1 MAAIDERDNGYPV
14 KRRKTGEQVETLK
27 PETPSATCGGFENSR
42 PDLDLDTFGTDTDAA
57 ESKPDTDGPTELESA
72 LPHLDQG
79 KDAIVDYEAIQL
91 FEKDLNISKDLEDN
105 LNSQKLPSGRRS
117 IYVDAFNLAL
127 ETVLDEE
134 SHLFD
139 EREGKVFDEWRGLS
153 YEAQYLYVRL
163 FLRKTSAWHRTSK
176 LGYHSDISDISAAI
190 GSLQSSRPLSRVSEA
205 VLITD
210 VKIEDSDSHLEGNS
224 FTFADALTE
233 DTTTLEEVSSLLSL
247 DELKSIGKEARVR
260 GKNKTELLS
269 ALRRM
274 SRAQSGLGSVGLK
287 ILKSKSDPEIV
298 SSEIR
303 ISDIPHISAGN
314 SDGVHQDENATRSNG
329 NVKLSDQT
337 FGENNRDKHFVLKIL
352 GNIGSCIRLSSST
365 LKLFERVHMVYYR
378 STKWTDKSL
387 TTIILARIQ
396 KRNFPNYLI
405 CRSANIFP
413 SRAMLLEFEAS
424 IRLQHQVDSILENGL
439 QDKQVHEEMLSIF
452 EEVYPKWQALVA
464 DEQHKEERVYESGE
478 GAYLRLFSPCSVY
491 TRIIFKAT
499 LVFGRLKMYER
510 EHSVLTELLEQRLF
524 IYRRGGIYQR
534 KALLE
539 EHYLADAG
547 ANSAET
553 AGMSQDQLKRYWK
566 RSSLKTAEEGLQD
579 RDCHVIYHYDLEKRI
594 AKLEKAIKIPK
605 REQHDFGHTRLITP
619 IERNVEGIQVRVIPA
634 DVGRAG
640 AEERRSAKTIW
651 VDEKDGGGECSVE
664 AMCLSWYRNQGWKG
678 YHAEGGIL
686 QTLFAYLFYDILF
699 AYIPN
704 VFQTE
709 FQTCP
714 LDLYTE
720 AFFPSRASEIH
731 HRLAELSN
739 GGAGRLIREVDE
751 RERERRTCVVGLNWD
766 FAVNDLLEIA
776 ACFDGSALASICMVM
791 AQDYRKRGGG
801 VPDLFLWNPETS
813 QVMFSEVKGEGRA
826 VQRRGKRV
834 EDKRGMRRDKDPV
847 LVWRETETAGP
858 T

>member
-1 MAAIDERDNGYPV
+1 MAAKDERDSDYSV
-14 KRRKTGEQVETLK
+14 KRRKTGEQVEILEPGTLL
-27 PETPSATCGGFENSR
+27 TASNGFENAT
-42 PDLDLDTFGTDTDAA
+42 PGLDIDTFGSDTDAG
-57 ESKPDTDGPTELESA
+57 EPKPDTDGPTELEST
-72 LPHLDQG
+72 LPDLDQEKG
-79 KDAIVDYEAIQL
+79 AIVDYESMHPAD
-91 FEKDLNISKDLEDN
+91 KDLNIPKHLQDN
-105 LNSQKLPSGRRS
+105 SSTQTLPSGRRS

-139 EREGKVFDEWRGLS
+139 ENEGKVFDEWRGLS

-163 FLRKTSAWHRTSK
+163 FLRKTSAWHRTAR
-176 LGYHSDISDISAAI
+176 LGYHSDISDMSAAI
-190 GSLQSSRPLSRVSEA
+190 ESLQSPRPLPEISEA
-205 VLITD
+205 VPVTGA
-210 VKIEDSDSHLEGNS
+210 KMEDLGSHLEGNS
-224 FTFADALTE
+224 FAFAEALTE
-233 DTTTLEEVSSLLSL
+233 DTTTLDEVSSLLSL
-247 DELKSIGKEARVR
+247 EELKIISKEAKIR
-260 GKNKTELLS
+260 GKNKTELLT

-274 SRAQSGLGSVGLK
+274 SRAQSGLGSVGLRIIK
-287 ILKSKSDPEIV
+287 TKSDPEIV
-298 SSEIR
+298 CSESM
-303 ISDIPHISAGN
+303 ISDIPHISAG
-314 SDGVHQDENATRSNG
+314 DGEGVQLDGNIPHANG
-329 NVKLSDQT
+329 NTRLSNQT
-337 FGENNRDKHFVLKIL
+337 FGDSNRDKHFILKIL
-352 GNIGSCIRLSSST
+352 NNIGSCIRLSSST
-365 LKLFERVHMVYYR
+365 LRLFERVHMVYYR
-378 STKWTDKSL
+378 STKWTEKSL

-396 KRNFPNYLI
+396 RRNFPNYLI

-413 SRAMLLEFEAS
+413 SRVMLLEFEAS
-424 IRLQHQVDSILENGL
+424 IRLQHQVDSILDNGM
-439 QDKQVHEEMLSIF
+439 QDRQVQEDMISIF

-491 TRIIFKAT
+491 TRIIYKAT
-499 LVFGRLKMYER
+499 TVFGRLKMYSR
-510 EHSVLTELLEQRLF
+510 EHSVLTKLLEQRLF

-539 EHYLADAG
+539 EHYLAEAG
-547 ANSAET
+547 AGSTET
-553 AGMSQDQLKRYWK
+553 AGMSQEQVKRYWK
-566 RSSLKTAEEGLQD
+566 RASLKTAEEGLQD

-594 AKLEKAIKIPK
+594 VKLEKAIKIPK

-619 IERNVEGIQVRVIPA
+619 IERNVEGIQVLVKPG

-640 AEERRSAKTIW
+640 AEERRGFKTIW
-651 VDEKDGGGECSVE
+651 VDEKDGGECSVE
-664 AMCLSWYRNQGWKG
+664 AMCLSWYRTQGWKG

-739 GGAGRLIREVDE
+739 GGAGQLIREVND

-766 FAVNDLLEIA
+766 FAVDDLLEIA
-776 ACFDGSALASICMVM
+776 ACFDGSALASICKVM
-791 AQDYRKRGGG
+791 AQDYRQRGGG
-801 VPDLFLWNPETS
+801 VPDLFLWNPETG
-813 QVMFSEVKGEGRA
+813 QVMFSEVKSENDRLSDT
-826 VQRRGKRV
+826 QRLWIHVLMGSGVRV
-834 EDKRGMRRDKDPV
+834 ELCNAV
-847 LVWRETETAGP
+847 AREVKTREE
-858 T
+858 

>member
-1 MAAIDERDNGYPV
+1 MAATDERDGYPV

-27 PETPSATCGGFENSR
+27 PATPSAASNGFDDSSLGWDIGTSGSDTDAVESR
-42 PDLDLDTFGTDTDAA
+42 PDTSD
-57 ESKPDTDGPTELESA
+57 PTALEST
-72 LPHLDQG
+72 LSHLGQG
-79 KDAIVDYEAIQL
+79 EGAIIDYEVMQP
-91 FEKDLNISKDLEDN
+91 FEKALNIPTDPEDN
-105 LNSQKLPSGRRS
+105 LNAPKLPSGRRS

-139 EREGKVFDEWRGLS
+139 KNEGRVFIEWRGLS

-163 FLRKTSAWHRTSK
+163 FLRKTSVWHRISK
-176 LGYHSDISDISAAI
+176 LRYHSDISDMPSAI
-190 GSLQSSRPLSRVSEA
+190 DSLQSPRPLPQVSDA
-205 VLITD
+205 VPVTG
-210 VKIEDSDSHLEGNS
+210 VKIEDAYSQFTGDS
-224 FTFADALTE
+224 FAFADALAK
-233 DTTTLEEVSSLLSL
+233 DTTTLEEVSSLMSL
-247 DELKSIGKEARVR
+247 DELKSIGREAKVR
-260 GKNKTELLS
+260 GRNKTELLG

-274 SRAQSGLGSVGLK
+274 SRAQSGLGSVGLV
-287 ILKSKSDPEIV
+287 ILKSKPDPEMV
-298 SSEIR
+298 SSEPNIL
-303 ISDIPHISAGN
+303 DIPHISAEDRGVVQLGGN
-314 SDGVHQDENATRSNG
+314 ANHLNG
-329 NVKLSDQT
+329 NAKLSDQA
-337 FGENNRDKHFVLKIL
+337 FGDNNRDKHFILKIL
-352 GNIGSCIRLSSST
+352 NNIGPCIRLSSST

-378 STKWTDKSL
+378 STRWTEKSL

-396 KRNFPNYLI
+396 KRNFPSYLI

-413 SRAMLLEFEAS
+413 SREMLLEFEAS
-424 IRLQHQVDSILENGL
+424 IRLQHHVDSILENGI
-439 QDKQVHEEMLSIF
+439 QDKQVQEEMLSIF
-452 EEVYPKWQALVA
+452 EEVYPKWQYLVA
-464 DEQHKEERVYESGE
+464 DEQRKEERVYESGE

-510 EHSVLTELLEQRLF
+510 EHSVLTKVLQQRLF

-539 EHYLADAG
+539 EHYLAEAG
-547 ANSAET
+547 AGSTET

-566 RSSLKTAEEGLQD
+566 RLSLKTAEEGLQD

-594 AKLEKAIKIPK
+594 VKLEKAIKIPR
-605 REQHDFGHTRLITP
+605 REQHDFGHTRFITP
-619 IERNVEGIQVRVIPA
+619 IEANVEGIQIRVMPG

-640 AEERRSAKTIW
+640 AEERRGLKTVW
-651 VDEKDGGGECSVE
+651 VDEKDGGECSVE
-664 AMCLSWYRNQGWKG
+664 AMCLSWYRSQGWKG

-720 AFFPSRASEIH
+720 AFFPSRASEIY

-739 GGAGRLIREVDE
+739 GGAGRLIQEVNE
-751 RERERRTCVVGLNWD
+751 RERDRRTCVIGLNWD
-766 FAVNDLLEIA
+766 FALDDLLEIA
-776 ACFDGSALASICMVM
+776 TCFDGSALASICMVM
-791 AQDYRKRGGG
+791 AQDYRQRGGG

-813 QVMFSEVKGEGRA
+813 QVMFSEVKSENDRLSDT
-826 VQRRGKRV
+826 QRLWIHVLMGAGVRV
-834 EDKRGMRRDKDPV
+834 ELCNAV
-847 LVWRETETAGP
+847 AREVRTKEE
-858 T
+858 

>member
-79 KDAIVDYEAIQL
+79 KDDIVDYEAIQL
-91 FEKDLNISKDLEDN
+91 FEEDLNISKDLEDN

-205 VLITD
+205 RLITD
-210 VKIEDSDSHLEGNS
+210 VKIEDSDSQLEGNS

-287 ILKSKSDPEIV
+287 ILKSKSNPEIV

-314 SDGVHQDENATRSNG
+314 SDVVHQDENATRSNG

-337 FGENNRDKHFVLKIL
+337 FGENNRDKHFILKIL
-352 GNIGSCIRLSSST
+352 GNIGSCIRLSSN
-365 LKLFERVHMVYYR
+365 
-378 STKWTDKSL
+378 KSL

-424 IRLQHQVDSILENGL
+424 IRLQHQVDSVLENGL
-439 QDKQVHEEMLSIF
+439 QDKQVQEEMLSIF

-510 EHSVLTELLEQRLF
+510 EHSVLTELLEQRVF

-547 ANSAET
+547 ANSNET

-594 AKLEKAIKIPK
+594 VKLEKAIKIPK

-651 VDEKDGGGECSVE
+651 VDEKEGGGECSVE
-664 AMCLSWYRNQGWKG
+664 AMCLSWYRSQGWKG

-766 FAVNDLLEIA
+766 FAVDDLLEIA

-791 AQDYRKRGGG
+791 AQDYRQRGGG

-813 QVMFSEVKGEGRA
+813 QVMFSEVKSESDRLSDTQRLWIHVLMSSGVKVELCNA
-826 VQRRGKRV
+826 VAR
-834 EDKRGMRRDKDPV
+834 EMRT
-847 LVWRETETAGP
+847 REE
-858 T
+858 

>member
-1 MAAIDERDNGYPV
+1 MATIDELDNGYPV
-14 KRRKTGEQVETLK
+14 KRRKTGEEVEILK
-27 PETPSATCGGFENSR
+27 LATSSAACNGFENARLGLDLDICGSDTDAVESR
-42 PDLDLDTFGTDTDAA
+42 PDTDV
-57 ESKPDTDGPTELESA
+57 PTELESA
-72 LPHLDQG
+72 LPDLDQG
-79 KDAIVDYEAIQL
+79 KGAIVDYEAMQP
-91 FEKDLNISKDLEDN
+91 FEKDRNISKDLEDN
-105 LNSQKLPSGRRS
+105 LSTQKLPTGRRS

-127 ETVLDEE
+127 ETVLSEE
-134 SHLFD
+134 SHLFN
-139 EREGKVFDEWRGLS
+139 EREETIFDEWRGLS

-163 FLRKTSAWHRTSK
+163 FLRKTSAWHRTSR
-176 LGYHSDISDISAAI
+176 LGYHSDISDIAAAI
-190 GSLQSSRPLSRVSEA
+190 ESLQFSRPLPQVSEA
-205 VLITD
+205 APVTG
-210 VKIEDSDSHLEGNS
+210 VKAEDSDSHLEANL
-224 FTFADALTE
+224 FAFADALSE

-247 DELKSIGKEARVR
+247 DELKSISKEAKIR
-260 GKNKTELLS
+260 GKNKTELLG

-274 SRAQSGLGSVGLK
+274 SRAQSGLGSVGLR
-287 ILKSKSDPEIV
+287 ILKAKSDPGIL
-298 SSEIR
+298 SSEPNIL
-303 ISDIPHISAGN
+303 DIPHISAGD
-314 SDGVHQDENATRSNG
+314 SGEVHLGENATRSNG
-329 NVKLSDQT
+329 NSKLTDQT
-337 FGENNRDKHFVLKIL
+337 FGDSNRDKHFVHKIL

-365 LKLFERVHMVYYR
+365 LRLFERVHMVYYR
-378 STKWTDKSL
+378 STRWTEKSL

-396 KRNFPNYLI
+396 KRNFPSYLI

-424 IRLQHQVDSILENGL
+424 IRLQHQVDIMLENGI
-439 QDKQVHEEMLSIF
+439 QDKQVQEEILSIF

-478 GAYLRLFSPCSVY
+478 GGYLRLFSPCSVY

-510 EHSVLTELLEQRLF
+510 EHSVLTKLLQQRLF

-539 EHYLADAG
+539 EHYLAEAG
-547 ANSAET
+547 AGSTET
-553 AGMSQDQLKRYWK
+553 DGMSQDQLKRYWK

-594 AKLEKAIKIPK
+594 VKLEKAIKIPK

-619 IERNVEGIQVRVIPA
+619 IERNVEGIQVRVIPR

-640 AEERRSAKTIW
+640 AEERRGLKTIW
-651 VDEKDGGGECSVE
+651 VDEKDGGECSVE
-664 AMCLSWYRNQGWKG
+664 AMCLSWYRSQGWKG

-686 QTLFAYLFYDILF
+686 QTLFAFLFYDILF

-751 RERERRTCVVGLNWD
+751 RERDRRTCVVGLNWD
-766 FAVNDLLEIA
+766 FAVDDLLEIA

-791 AQDYRKRGGG
+791 AQDYRQRGGG

-813 QVMFSEVKGEGRA
+813 QVMFSEVKSENDRLSDTQRLWIHVLMGSGVKVELCNA
-826 VQRRGKRV
+826 VA
-834 EDKRGMRRDKDPV
+834 
-847 LVWRETETAGP
+847 REVRTREE
-858 T
+858 

>member
-27 PETPSATCGGFENSR
+27 QETPPVASNAFENAR
-42 PDLDLDTFGTDTDAA
+42 LDLDLNTFGT
-57 ESKPDTDGPTELESA
+57 DTDGPTELESA

-79 KDAIVDYEAIQL
+79 KDAIVDYEAIQP
-91 FEKDLNISKDLEDN
+91 FEKDIDGSEDLEDN
-105 LNSQKLPSGRRS
+105 LSTRKLPIGRRS
-117 IYVDAFNLAL
+117 IYVNAFNLAL

-139 EREGKVFDEWRGLS
+139 KKEGKVFDEWHGLS

-163 FLRKTSAWHRTSK
+163 FLRKTSAWHRAYR
-176 LGYHSDISDISAAI
+176 LGYHSDISYIDAAI
-190 GSLQSSRPLSRVSEA
+190 ESLQSSRPLPQVPGEMPVTS
-205 VLITD
+205 
-210 VKIEDSDSHLEGNS
+210 VKIEDSGFHLESNS
-224 FTFADALTE
+224 FAFADALTE
-233 DTTTLEEVSSLLSL
+233 DTTLEEVSSLLSL
-247 DELKSIGKEARVR
+247 DELKSIGKEAKVR

-274 SRAQSGLGSVGLK
+274 SRAQSGLGSVGLR

-298 SSEIR
+298 SSGPK
-303 ISDIPHISAGN
+303 ISDVPHISTAVSGET
-314 SDGVHQDENATRSNG
+314 HLDESGTHSNV

-337 FGENNRDKHFVLKIL
+337 FSESNRDKHFVRKIL

-365 LKLFERVHMVYYR
+365 LGLFERVHMVYYR
-378 STKWTDKSL
+378 STRWTEKSL

-396 KRNFPNYLI
+396 RRNFPNYLI

-413 SRAMLLEFEAS
+413 SRALLLEFEAS
-424 IRLQHQVDSILENGL
+424 IRLQHQVDSILENGI
-439 QDKQVHEEMLSIF
+439 QDKQVQGEMLSIF

-491 TRIIFKAT
+491 TRIISKAT

-510 EHSVLTELLEQRLF
+510 EHSVLTKLLEQRLF

-534 KALLE
+534 KALIE
-539 EHYLADAG
+539 EHYLAEAG
-547 ANSAET
+547 AGSTGT

-594 AKLEKAIKIPK
+594 IKLEKAIKIPK

-640 AEERRSAKTIW
+640 AEERRSFKTIW

-664 AMCLSWYRNQGWKG
+664 AMCLSWYRSQGWKG

-739 GGAGRLIREVDE
+739 GGAGRLIREVNE

-766 FAVNDLLEIA
+766 FAVDDLLEIA

-791 AQDYRKRGGG
+791 AQDYRQRGGG

-813 QVMFSEVKGEGRA
+813 QVMLSEVKSENDRLSDTQRLWIHVLMGSGVKVELCNAVAGEVRT
-826 VQRRGKRV
+826 
-834 EDKRGMRRDKDPV
+834 
-847 LVWRETETAGP
+847 REE
-858 T
+858 

>member
-1 MAAIDERDNGYPV
+1 MATSDDRDNGYPV

-27 PETPSATCGGFENSR
+27 PPTHSAASNSFENANLA
-42 PDLDLDTFGTDTDAA
+42 LDLDTFGPDTDTA
-57 ESKPDTDGPTELESA
+57 ESKPDTDGSTELESA

-79 KDAIVDYEAIQL
+79 KDAIVDYEAIQP
-91 FEKDLNISKDLEDN
+91 FEGDLNIPKDLEDS
-105 LNSQKLPSGRRS
+105 LSAQKLPSGRRS

-139 EREGKVFDEWRGLS
+139 EKEGKIFDEWHGLT

-163 FLRKTSAWHRTSK
+163 FLRKTSAWHRTSR
-176 LGYHSDISDISAAI
+176 LGYHSDISDIDAAI
-190 GSLQSSRPLSRVSEA
+190 ESLQSPHPLPQVSEA
-205 VLITD
+205 VPVTSI
-210 VKIEDSDSHLEGNS
+210 KIEDSDSHLEGNS
-224 FTFADALTE
+224 FAFADALTK

-247 DELKSIGKEARVR
+247 DELKSIGKEAKVR

-274 SRAQSGLGSVGLK
+274 SRAQSGLGSVGLR
-287 ILKSKSDPEIV
+287 ILKAKSDPEIV

-314 SDGVHQDENATRSNG
+314 RDGFHQDDNATRSNG
-329 NVKLSDQT
+329 TVKFSDQT
-337 FGENNRDKHFVLKIL
+337 FGENSRDKHFVLKIL
-352 GNIGSCIRLSSST
+352 GNIGPCIRLSSST

-387 TTIILARIQ
+387 TTIVLARIQ

-413 SRAMLLEFEAS
+413 SRAMLVEFEAS
-424 IRLQHQVDSILENGL
+424 IRLQHQVDTILENGL
-439 QDKQVHEEMLSIF
+439 QDKQVQEEMLSIF
-452 EEVYPKWQALVA
+452 EEVYPKWQALVE
-464 DEQHKEERVYESGE
+464 DEQRKEDRVYESGE

-510 EHSVLTELLEQRLF
+510 EHSVLTKLLEQRLF

-547 ANSAET
+547 ASSTET
-553 AGMSQDQLKRYWK
+553 AGMSQDQMKRYWK

-594 AKLEKAIKIPK
+594 VKLEKAIKIAK

-640 AEERRSAKTIW
+640 AEERRSLKTTW
-651 VDEKDGGGECSVE
+651 VDEKDGGECSVE
-664 AMCLSWYRNQGWKG
+664 AMCLSWYRSQGWKG

-766 FAVNDLLEIA
+766 FAVEDLLEIA

-791 AQDYRKRGGG
+791 AQDYRQRGGG

-813 QVMFSEVKGEGRA
+813 QVMFSEVKSENDRLSDTQRLWIHVLMGSGVKVELCNA
-826 VQRRGKRV
+826 VA
-834 EDKRGMRRDKDPV
+834 
-847 LVWRETETAGP
+847 REVRTREE
-858 T
+858 

>member
-1 MAAIDERDNGYPV
+1 MAAIDERDTSYPV
-14 KRRKTGEQVETLK
+14 KRRKTDEQVETPK
-27 PETPSATCGGFENSR
+27 PATPSAACNSFENTS
-42 PDLDLDTFGTDTDAA
+42 LGLNIGAFVSDTDADG
-57 ESKPDTDGPTELESA
+57 SKPDSNGPTELESA
-72 LPHLDQG
+72 LPHLDHG
-79 KDAIVDYEAIQL
+79 KGAIVGYEAML
-91 FEKDLNISKDLEDN
+91 PFEKDPNIPKDLEDD
-105 LNSQKLPSGRRS
+105 LGSQKLPGGRRS

-127 ETVLDEE
+127 EAVLGEE

-139 EREGKVFDEWRGLS
+139 EKEGKVFDEWHGLS

-163 FLRKTSAWHRTSK
+163 FLRKTSAWHRTSR

-190 GSLQSSRPLSRVSEA
+190 ESLQSSRLLPQVAEA
-205 VLITD
+205 VLVTG
-210 VKIEDSDSHLEGNS
+210 VKKEDSDSHFTDDS
-224 FTFADALTE
+224 FAFADGLTE
-233 DTTTLEEVSSLLSL
+233 NTTTLEEVSSLLSL
-247 DELKSIGKEARVR
+247 DELKSIGKEAKIR

-274 SRAQSGLGSVGLK
+274 SRSQGGLGSVGLR
-287 ILKSKSDPEIV
+287 ILKEKSDQELI
-298 SSEIR
+298 SSEPNIL
-303 ISDIPHISAGN
+303 DIPHISTKGIG
-314 SDGVHQDENATRSNG
+314 GVYLDQSAIRTNG
-329 NVKLSDQT
+329 NIKLSDQT
-337 FGENNRDKHFVLKIL
+337 SGESNRDKHFVLKIL

-365 LKLFERVHMVYYR
+365 RRLFERVHMVYYR
-378 STKWTDKSL
+378 STKWTEKSL

-396 KRNFPNYLI
+396 KRNFPIYLI
-405 CRSANIFP
+405 SRSANIFP
-413 SRAMLLEFEAS
+413 SRSMLLEFEAS
-424 IRLQHQVDSILENGL
+424 IRLQHQVDTILENGI
-439 QDKQVHEEMLSIF
+439 QDKQVQEEILSIF
-452 EEVYPKWQALVA
+452 EEVYPKWKVLVA

-478 GAYLRLFSPCSVY
+478 GAYLRLFSPGSVY

-510 EHSVLTELLEQRLF
+510 EHSVLTKLLEQRLF

-539 EHYLADAG
+539 EHYLAEAG
-547 ANSAET
+547 TGSAET

-594 AKLEKAIKIPK
+594 VKLEKAIKIPK

-619 IERNVEGIQVRVIPA
+619 IERNVEGIQVRVIPS

-640 AEERRSAKTIW
+640 AEERRGLKTIW
-651 VDEKDGGGECSVE
+651 VDEKDGGECSVE
-664 AMCLSWYRNQGWKG
+664 AMCLSWYRTQGWKG

-731 HRLAELSN
+731 HRLADLSN
-739 GGAGRLIREVDE
+739 GGAGRIIREVNE
-751 RERERRTCVVGLNWD
+751 RESDRRTCVVGLNWD
-766 FAVNDLLEIA
+766 FALDDLLEIA
-776 ACFDGSALASICMVM
+776 ACFDGSALGSICMVM
-791 AQDYRKRGGG
+791 AQDYRQRGGG

-813 QVMFSEVKGEGRA
+813 QVMFSEVKSENDRLSDTQRLWIHVLMGSGVKVELCNA
-826 VQRRGKRV
+826 VAKEVRT
-834 EDKRGMRRDKDPV
+834 
-847 LVWRETETAGP
+847 REE
-858 T
+858 